1 MKFWNFSSL
10 FFSFN
15 TLTATPLRDATS
27 RMDMYD
33 AIEHGADDRVE
44 RRPRTFTLSQ
54 LLVACV
60 AVFCCALAVTTIVN
74 TPRESSSHAHLGAS
88 SVFTGNL
95 GSCAFVANNPT
106 NLPMGGGPKIDAH
119 ETVVRF
125 NNFWERR
132 IPDKRK
138 GTKVDLLVMS
148 ENKGPD
154 AAIHSKAQFKE
165 FKKNYGGK
173 CYISDRSLYQH
184 RRGSPIYWWNSKE
197 IRETGCEIIP
207 RRVYDACMRGL
218 KDQYNATQNFPHVIP
233 TTGMLGV
240 MHIGH
245 RCASIA
251 LYGFTLPE
259 PPYPTFPRVPHLFAE
274 EHAVLKSVFPKA
286 VFH

>member
-1 MKFWNFSSL
+1 MG
-10 FFSFN
+10 
-15 TLTATPLRDATS
+15 TPRRVRD
-27 RMDMYD
+27 
-33 AIEHGADDRVE
+33 DDRVRLHRTRRRRRVRTFKRTTTTDVYSHASARRVRRRVRLCDRGDDDRQHPPSDVE
-44 RRPRTFTLSQ
+44 RRTPGRRTPGRRTW
-54 LLVACV
+54 A
-60 AVFCCALAVTTIVN
+60 THTW
-74 TPRESSSHAHLGAS
+74 AS

-106 NLPMGGGPKIDAH
+106 LPMGGGPKIDAH

-197 IRETGCEIIP
+197 IREIGCEIIP
-207 RRVYDACMRGL
+207 QRVYDACMRGL

>member
-1 MKFWNFSSL
+1 
-10 FFSFN
+10 
-15 TLTATPLRDATS
+15 
-27 RMDMYD
+27 
-33 AIEHGADDRVE
+33 
-44 RRPRTFTLSQ
+44 
-54 LLVACV
+54 
-60 AVFCCALAVTTIVN
+60 
-74 TPRESSSHAHLGAS
+74 
-88 SVFTGNL
+88 
-95 GSCAFVANNPT
+95 
-106 NLPMGGGPKIDAH
+106 
-119 ETVVRF
+119 
-125 NNFWERR
+125 
-132 IPDKRK
+132 
-138 GTKVDLLVMS
+138 MS

-259 PPYPTFPRVPHLFAE
+259 PPYPTFPQVPHLYAE
-274 EHAVLKSVFPKA
+274 EHAALLSAFPKA
-286 VFH
+286 VFI

>member
-1 MKFWNFSSL
+1 MNAYDSIERG
-10 FFSFN
+10 
-15 TLTATPLRDATS
+15 AADECEPLR
-27 RMDMYD
+27 
-33 AIEHGADDRVE
+33 G
-44 RRPRTFTLSQ
+44 RRPRTFTLTQ

-60 AVFCCALAVTTIVN
+60 AVGVCAIAATTIVN
-74 TPRESSSHAHLGAS
+74 TPRATSSDAHLGAS

-95 GSCAFVANNPT
+95 GSCAFVANNP

-119 ETVVRF
+119 DTVVRF
-125 NNFWERR
+125 NNFWEKR

-148 ENKGPD
+148 ASIKSP
-154 AAIHSKAQFKE
+154 SF
-165 FKKNYGGK
+165 FRKNYGGK
-173 CYISDRSLYQH
+173 CIVADRLF
-184 RRGSPIYWWNSKE
+184 RREWQPRSSWNSKE
-197 IRETGCEIIP
+197 IRESGCETIP

-218 KDQYNATQNFPHVIP
+218 KDQYNTTQKFPDDQKFPDSGYAWHIIP

-259 PPYPTFPRVPHLFAE
+259 PPYPTFPQVPHLYAE
-274 EHAVLKSVFPKA
+274 EHAVLKSVFPNT

>member
-1 MKFWNFSSL
+1 M
-10 FFSFN
+10 
-15 TLTATPLRDATS
+15 
-27 RMDMYD
+27 
-33 AIEHGADDRVE
+33 
-44 RRPRTFTLSQ
+44 
-54 LLVACV
+54 
-60 AVFCCALAVTTIVN
+60 
-74 TPRESSSHAHLGAS
+74 
-88 SVFTGNL
+88 
-95 GSCAFVANNPT
+95 ANNP

-119 ETVVRF
+119 DTVVRF
-125 NNFWERR
+125 NNFWEKR

-148 ENKGPD
+148 ASIKRT
-154 AAIHSKAQFKE
+154 F

-173 CYISDRSLYQH
+173 CIVADRLF
-184 RRGSPIYWWNSKE
+184 RREWLPRSSWNSKE
-197 IRETGCEIIP
+197 IRESGCETIP

-218 KDQYNATQNFPHVIP
+218 KDQYNATQKFPHVMP

-259 PPYPTFPRVPHLFAE
+259 PPYPTFPQVPHLYAE

>member
-10 FFSFN
+10 FFSFKI
-15 TLTATPLRDATS
+15 LTATPLRDATS

-33 AIEHGADDRVE
+33 AIEHGADDGVE
-44 RRPRTFTLSQ
+44 RRPRTCTLSR

-60 AVFCCALAVTTIVN
+60 AVGVCGIAVTTIVN
-74 TPRESSSHAHLGAS
+74 TPRATSSDAHLGAS
-88 SVFTGNL
+88 SAFTGNL
-95 GSCAFVANNPT
+95 GSCAFVANNP
-106 NLPMGGGPKIDAH
+106 NLPMGDGPTIDAH
-119 ETVVRF
+119 DTVVRF

-138 GTKVDLLVMS
+138 GTKVDLLVIIA
-148 ENKGPD
+148 K
-154 AAIHSKAQFKE
+154 FKE
-165 FKKNYGGK
+165 FKKNYRGK
-173 CYISDRSLYQH
+173 CILRTSRRDR
-184 RRGSPIYWWNSKE
+184 WNSKE
-197 IRETGCEIIP
+197 IREAGCETIP
-207 RRVYDACMRGL
+207 RRVYHACMRSL
-218 KDQYNATQNFPHVIP
+218 KDQYNATQNFPPVVP
-233 TTGMLGV
+233 STGMLGV

-259 PPYPTFPRVPHLFAE
+259 PPYPTFPQVPHLFAE

>member
-1 MKFWNFSSL
+1 MG
-10 FFSFN
+10 
-15 TLTATPLRDATS
+15 LRDATS

-74 TPRESSSHAHLGAS
+74 TPRETSSHAHLGAS

-106 NLPMGGGPKIDAH
+106 LPMGSGPKIDAH

-125 NNFWERR
+125 NDFREPPLGR
-132 IPDKRK
+132 IPDEQK
-138 GTKVDLLVMS
+138 GVKVNVLVTNA
-148 ENKGPD
+148 NKDG
-154 AAIHSKAQFKE
+154 AIHSEAQFKE

-173 CYISDRSLYQH
+173 CYIRDESLYE
-184 RRGSPIYWWNSKE
+184 RSTRKRNPRKRNAPWRWNSKQV
-197 IRETGCEIIP
+197 REVGCEIIP
-207 RRVYDACMRGL
+207 QRVYDACMRGL
-218 KDQYNATQNFPHVIP
+218 KDQYNATQKFPHVMP

-259 PPYPTFPRVPHLFAE
+259 PPYPTFPQVPHLYAE
-274 EHAVLKSVFPKA
+274 EHAALLSAFPKA
-286 VFH
+286 VFI

>member
-1 MKFWNFSSL
+1 
-10 FFSFN
+10 
-15 TLTATPLRDATS
+15 
-27 RMDMYD
+27 MDTYD
-33 AIEHGADDRVE
+33 AIEHGADDGVE
-44 RRPRTFTLSQ
+44 RRPRTCTLSR

-95 GSCAFVANNPT
+95 GSCAFVANNP

-119 ETVVRF
+119 DTVVRF
-125 NNFWERR
+125 NNFWEKR

-138 GTKVDLLVMS
+138 GTKLDLLMMNFCS
-148 ENKGPD
+148 GPD
-154 AAIHSKAQFKE
+154 GAIHSKAQFKE
-165 FKKNYGGK
+165 FKKKYGGK
-173 CYISDRSLYQH
+173 CIVKDRPRYN
-184 RRGSPIYWWNSKE
+184 WTSKE
-197 IRETGCEIIP
+197 IREIGGCEIMP
-207 RRVYDACMRGL
+207 RRAYDACMRGL
-218 KDQYNATQNFPHVIP
+218 KDQYNATQKFPHAIP
-233 TTGMLGV
+233 SMGMLGV

-251 LYGFTLPE
+251 LYGFTIPE
-259 PPYPTFPRVPHLFAE
+259 PPYPTFPQVPHLFAE